1 MRGDL
6 RIRPQRVRL
15 SQRLQRFVR
24 LAEAKLHPAKTIEYE
39 GISGRQRYCLL
50 DQFVGLAIAL
60 STVCKRVPEGIV
72 SMCMVR
78 FEFDDTP
85 QVALEFI
92 DTVELFRHHCTV
104 VNHFD

>member
-1 MRGDL
+1 MCGDL
-6 RIRPQRVRL
+6 RIRPHRVGL
-15 SQRLQRFVR
+15 SQRLQRFACF
-24 LAEAKLHPAKTIEYE
+24 AEAELHPPKTIEYE
-39 GISGRQRYCLL
+39 RIPRRQRYCPL

-104 VNHFD
+104 VNQFD